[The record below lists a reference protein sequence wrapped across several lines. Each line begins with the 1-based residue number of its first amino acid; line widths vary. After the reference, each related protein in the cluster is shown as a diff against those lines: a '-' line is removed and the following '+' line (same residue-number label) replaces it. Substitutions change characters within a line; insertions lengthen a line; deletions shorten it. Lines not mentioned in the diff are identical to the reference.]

1 MVYAKVA
8 MRCYALHHEVSGRD
22 CNRYATTNMNVTGC
36 VPRLLLTRR
45 LGMTEQ
51 DNAPVARGVIM
62 GMIMS
67 VLVCTSTNPKGVS
80 YPDMTIMRRKG
91 DVAVQAARNHEG
103 RDQEPGQTEA
113 YLGTHACRG
122 SVGLGEVKL

>member
-1 MVYAKVA
+1 MVYAKAA
-8 MRCYALHHEVSGRD
+8 MCCNAHHHEISGRD
-22 CNRYATTNMNVTGC
+22 RSRHATTNVNVTRC
-36 VPRLLLTRR
+36 VSRLLLTRP
-45 LGMTEQ
+45 LGMTEK

-80 YPDMTIMRRKG
+80 DPDMTIMRRKG
-91 DVAVQAARNHEG
+91 DVAVQAARNHED
-103 RDQEPGQTEA
+103 RDQEPSQTEA
-113 YLGTHACRG
+113 YLGTHACRE

>member
-8 MRCYALHHEVSGRD
+8 MRCNALHHEVSGRD

>member
-8 MRCYALHHEVSGRD
+8 MRCNVLHHEVSGRD
-22 CNRYATTNMNVTGC
+22 CNRYATTNMNVTCC

-51 DNAPVARGVIM
+51 DNAPVARGVLM
-62 GMIMS
+62 GVIMS
-67 VLVCTSTNPKGVS
+67 VLMSVLMGVIMSVLMCTSTNPKGVNN
-80 YPDMTIMRRKG
+80 PDMTIMRRKS

-103 RDQEPGQTEA
+103 RN
-113 YLGTHACRG
+113 
-122 SVGLGEVKL
+122 

>member
-8 MRCYALHHEVSGRD
+8 MRGSALHHEVSGRD
-22 CNRYATTNMNVTGC
+22 CNRYATTNMNVTCC
-36 VPRLLLTRR
+36 VPRFLLTRR

-51 DNAPVARGVIM
+51 DNAPVARDVLMGV
-62 GMIMS
+62 IMS
-67 VLVCTSTNPKGVS
+67 VLVCTGTNPTGVS
-80 YPDMTIMRRKG
+80 NPDMTIMRGKR

-113 YLGTHACRG
+113 YLGTHACRE
-122 SVGLGEVKL
+122 SVRLGEVKL